1 MNRPTATKASG
12 FGRRAGFFA
21 AALALA
27 VGMMGTTIPTPLY
40 ALYRQQFGFSE
51 LMITVIFATYAA
63 GVVFSLLLFGHLSD
77 DIGRRPVLLGALGAA
92 AVGAGCFLAAD
103 GLLLLL
109 AGRVVFGLSA
119 GVFTGTATATLIDL
133 GAPGRRA
140 RSTLVATV
148 ANMGGLGIGP
158 LLAGVLAQST
168 GSPLRLVFWVYLG
181 LVGIAAIGI
190 WKMTEPIQ
198 ARSRPDL
205 HIHLPRLPRELRTLF
220 IDAAIAA
227 FAGYAVIGLFTA
239 VAPAFLG
246 QFLGVTSPA
255 AVGLVVFLVFAA
267 STGGQVMLGVLGED
281 RALPSG
287 CAGLIAGM
295 GLLAL
300 SLGLS
305 SLALLILAALVSGLG
320 HGLSFRAGLAGLNE
334 RAPSNL
340 RAQVASSY
348 FVVAYIAIAIPV
360 IGVGVLT
367 QVAGLR
373 TAGFAF
379 AAVVAVVAGVALW
392 LLVHAR
398 SRAGSAAA
406 RGTNYTLNTKG
417 TLA

>member
-1 MNRPTATKASG
+1 
-12 FGRRAGFFA
+12 
-21 AALALA
+21 
-27 VGMMGTTIPTPLY
+27 
-40 ALYRQQFGFSE
+40 
-51 LMITVIFATYAA
+51 
-63 GVVFSLLLFGHLSD
+63 
-77 DIGRRPVLLGALGAA
+77 
-92 AVGAGCFLAAD
+92 
-103 GLLLLL
+103 
-109 AGRVVFGLSA
+109 
-119 GVFTGTATATLIDL
+119 
-133 GAPGRRA
+133 
-140 RSTLVATV
+140 
-148 ANMGGLGIGP
+148 
-158 LLAGVLAQST
+158 
-168 GSPLRLVFWVYLG
+168 
-181 LVGIAAIGI
+181 
-190 WKMTEPIQ
+190 
-198 ARSRPDL
+198 
-205 HIHLPRLPRELRTLF
+205 LRTLF